1 LSTKFTESVSS
12 QVLET
17 PLVQLLADA
26 HSWVLTSLVRL
37 MMDKGHTSLT
47 GKDLVFFSHLD
58 CGITQAS
65 AVARR
70 MGVTR
75 QAVYKSTK
83 HLQIIGA
90 LELAADPDDQR
101 QKVISMTPMGE
112 KIALDARASLAE
124 IEGYLASTVGGASL
138 KQCDVQTILLVPS
151 PRRNNPHLSG
161 YKHTPNRYN
170 FSGLNSPH
178 LSHWGCLLLGLR
190 RRLTSGVASRLK
202 CTNLT
207 SNFGLDV
214 IWCKARLQRA
224 LGEVQHFILRP
235 AKSLTDP

>member
-58 CGITQAS
+58 CGIT
-65 AVARR
+65 
-70 MGVTR
+70 
-75 QAVYKSTK
+75 
-83 HLQIIGA
+83 
-90 LELAADPDDQR
+90 PDDQR

-138 KQCDVQTILLVPS
+138 KQLKATLAQNWVSMDTRCTD
-151 PRRNNPHLSG
+151 
-161 YKHTPNRYN
+161 
-170 FSGLNSPH
+170 NS
-178 LSHWGCLLLGLR
+178 LG
-190 RRLTSGVASRLK
+190 
-202 CTNLT
+202 
-207 SNFGLDV
+207 
-214 IWCKARLQRA
+214 
-224 LGEVQHFILRP
+224 
-235 AKSLTDP
+235 AKSAPK

>member
-1 LSTKFTESVSS
+1 
-12 QVLET
+12 
-17 PLVQLLADA
+17 
-26 HSWVLTSLVRL
+26 

-138 KQCDVQTILLVPS
+138 KQLKATLAQNWVSMDTRCTD
-151 PRRNNPHLSG
+151 
-161 YKHTPNRYN
+161 
-170 FSGLNSPH
+170 NS
-178 LSHWGCLLLGLR
+178 LG
-190 RRLTSGVASRLK
+190 
-202 CTNLT
+202 
-207 SNFGLDV
+207 
-214 IWCKARLQRA
+214 
-224 LGEVQHFILRP
+224 
-235 AKSLTDP
+235 AKSAPK